1 MYFADY
7 INEVYNDGR
16 AYIDENIEYYDD
28 FDTIYDYMW
37 CADSVTGNGSGSY
50 TFSTHVAQQNVAEVI
65 WDEDFL
71 DELVGI
77 GWSIEDT
84 FKQGAEALDVT
95 ARCLALG
102 RNYSKLEE
110 YYNELKGESE

>member
-1 MYFADY
+1 MDFADY
-7 INEVYNDGR
+7 INEVYSDGC
-16 AYIDENIEYYDD
+16 AYIDENIEHYDD

-50 TFSTHVAQQNVAEVI
+50 TFSTYVAQQNVADLI

-71 DELVGI
+71 GELGDME
-77 GWSIEDT
+77 WSLEEVL
-84 FKQGAEALDVT
+84 KEGAEALDVT

-102 RNYSKLEE
+102 RNYSKFEE
-110 YYNELKGESE
+110 YYNELKGENE